1 MWAVRCPEGDHP
13 RRGEGDRAA
22 TGRATFRENT
32 AALGAVGQTVTAT
45 AARGRPAACCR
56 AADAAYLTRCA
67 QVTGTCPPATMYQL

>member
-1 MWAVRCPEGDHP
+1 MWAVRRPEGDHP
-13 RRGEGDRAA
+13 GRGEGGRAA

-32 AALGAVGQTVTAT
+32 GALGTVGQTAT
-45 AARGRPAACCR
+45 AARGRCAACCR